1 MSCENIPWEEID
13 QYKDFNVTSVP
24 LMAVADHLGQACKDA
39 NDRFM
44 LCRND
49 TGNDPRQCLRE
60 GQLVTNCTKM
70 FMDKVYKECKMP
82 FARYTT
88 CLDLNSRKHQFCRTT
103 QIEFDKCLLEKT
115 GVSREF
121 TWFQDKQVP
130 PHQTWPEA
138 FREFKSDVT
147 NIIKH

>member
-1 MSCENIPWEEID
+1 MTGLF
-13 QYKDFNVTSVP
+13 Y
-24 LMAVADHLGQACKDA
+24 QACKDA

-88 CLDLNSRKHQFCRTT
+88 CLDLNSRK
-103 QIEFDKCLLEKT
+103 
-115 GVSREF
+115 
-121 TWFQDKQVP
+121 
-130 PHQTWPEA
+130 
-138 FREFKSDVT
+138 
-147 NIIKH
+147 